1 MSNLSNHGYT
11 CIHACMQALEDKLEK
26 KGQAI
31 SSSIPFKFEVKEKT
45 QPRLKLT
52 TNKIALCHPPTAEVG
67 LNNNC
72 SYTSYMAIIM
82 NVYLQ

>member
-1 MSNLSNHGYT
+1 
-11 CIHACMQALEDKLEK
+11 MQALENKLEE
-26 KGQAI
+26 KGQTI
-31 SSSIPFKFEVKEKT
+31 SSSTAFKFEVKGKT

-72 SYTSYMAIIM
+72 SYSTWP
-82 NVYLQ
+82 